1 MVSLDTG
8 VAFGATDN
16 TITYRAKIVV
26 PGDPGL
32 TSEMEQISRL
42 VSKQGQV
49 ESEFTLRRRAVSDIA
64 RLKAAAQAAVYY
76 DVGLTYDLDTKNRPW
91 LVTVKVELGVPYRL
105 RKLRVLTPQ
114 GAIPPLAGNL
124 DPGKL
129 GLELG
134 MRAQSAPIL

>member
-1 MVSLDTG
+1 MSTWSGRSGIYSLKPHWGRSVIVQRIAALAFLMVSLDTG
-8 VAFGATDN
+8 VAFGATDS

-49 ESEFTLRRRAVSDIA
+49 ESEFALRRRAVSDIV
-64 RLKAAAQAAVYY
+64 RLKAAAQAAGYY

-91 LVTVKVELGVPYRL
+91 
-105 RKLRVLTPQ
+105 
-114 GAIPPLAGNL
+114 
-124 DPGKL
+124 
-129 GLELG
+129 
-134 MRAQSAPIL
+134 